1 MISTAIYLDNNATTS
16 LAQESLDALI
26 KESTAPVG
34 NPSSTHRFGQA
45 AKKRLHGYRET
56 IATYLAVASDQI
68 IFTSGGTE
76 SMNLLIYGL
85 LENRL
90 NAHVIT
96 SDVEHACIYNNLTM
110 LQKRGTRVSFLQAGL
125 HGSVHPD
132 QVEKAILPSTR
143 MIILSAVNSETGVKT
158 DIDAIAQIAKKND
171 IPFLVDA
178 VALLGK
184 ETFSIPIGVSAMG
197 FSGHKLHAP
206 KGVGCVFIRPE
217 LDLYPLITGGN
228 QEFNRRSGTQN
239 LSGIAAMAAAV
250 ECLYEHLPSATEKMA
265 ELRDQLEAYLIE
277 EAAPVIINGSGKRI
291 CNTSNLCFPGVQG
304 EDLIIALDMRGVAV
318 SHGAACSSGALE
330 PSRILVN
337 MGISHP
343 LARSS
348 IRISLSRMTTEEEI
362 KSASLLIAK
371 TIKDLRS

>member
-1 MISTAIYLDNNATTS
+1 MINTAIYLDNNATTP
-16 LAQESLDALI
+16 LAQESLEALI
-26 KESTAPVG
+26 KEHTEPVG
-34 NPSSTHRFGQA
+34 NPSSIHCFGQA
-45 AKKRLHGYRET
+45 AKKRLEDYRDI
-56 IATYLAVASDQI
+56 IASYLAVPSDQI

-76 SMNLLIYGL
+76 SMNLLTHGM
-85 LENRL
+85 LENKL
-90 NAHVIT
+90 NTHVIT
-96 SDVEHACIYNNLTM
+96 SDVEHSCIYKDLTM
-110 LQKRGTRVSFLQAGL
+110 LQKRGTHVSFLQAGL
-125 HGSVHPD
+125 HGSIQPD
-132 QVEKAILPSTR
+132 QIKKAILPSTR

-171 IPFLVDA
+171 IAFIVDA

-184 ETFSIPIGVSAMG
+184 ETFSIPRGVSAMG

-206 KGVGCVFIRPE
+206 KGIGCVFVRPE
-217 LDLYPLITGGN
+217 LDLYPFITGGN

-250 ECLYEHLPSATEKMA
+250 ECLYEHLPSATEKMT
-265 ELRDQLEAYLIE
+265 ELRNRLEAYLIE
-277 EAAPVIINGSGKRI
+277 QAAPVIINGFGKRI
-291 CNTSNLCFPGVQG
+291 CNTSNLCFPGIQG

-318 SHGAACSSGALE
+318 SHGSACSSGALE
-330 PSRILVN
+330 PSRILLN

-343 LARSS
+343 FARSS

-362 KSASLLIAK
+362 KSASSLIAK

>member
-1 MISTAIYLDNNATTS
+1 MMSTAIYLDNNATTPI
-16 LAQESLDALI
+16 AQESLDALI
-26 KESTAPVG
+26 KECAAPVG
-34 NPSSTHRFGQA
+34 NPSSIHQFGQA
-45 AKKRLHGYRET
+45 AKKRLQNYRNT
-56 IATYLAVASDQI
+56 IADYLAVPSDQI

-76 SMNLLIYGL
+76 SMNLLIYGM
-85 LENRL
+85 LENKL
-90 NAHVIT
+90 NTHVIT

-125 HGSVHPD
+125 HGAVHPD
-132 QVEKAILPSTR
+132 QIEKAILPSTR

-171 IPFLVDA
+171 IAFIVDA

-184 ETFSIPIGVSAMG
+184 EVFSIPSGVSAMG

-206 KGVGCVFIRPE
+206 KGIGCVFIHPE
-217 LDLYPLITGGN
+217 LALYPFIIGGG

-239 LSGIAAMAAAV
+239 LSGIAAMASAV

-265 ELRDQLEAYLIE
+265 ALRDQLEAYLIE
-277 EAAPVIINGSGKRI
+277 QAAPVIINGSGKRI

-304 EDLIIALDMRGVAV
+304 EDLIIALDMRGIAI
-318 SHGAACSSGALE
+318 SHGSACSSGALE

-362 KSASLLIAK
+362 KSASLLISK

>member
-26 KESTAPVG
+26 KESTASVG
-34 NPSSTHRFGQA
+34 NPSSIHRFGQA
-45 AKKRLHGYRET
+45 AKKRLQGYRDT

-76 SMNLLIYGL
+76 SMNLLIYGM

-96 SDVEHACIYNNLTM
+96 SDVEHACIYNTLTM

-125 HGSVHPD
+125 HGAVHPD
-132 QVEKAILPSTR
+132 QIEKAILPSTR
-143 MIILSAVNSETGVKT
+143 MIVLSAVNSETGVKT
-158 DIDAIAQIAKKND
+158 DIDAIAQIAKKNN
-171 IPFLVDA
+171 IVFIVDA

-184 ETFSIPIGVSAMG
+184 ETFSIPSGVSAMG

-206 KGVGCVFIRPE
+206 KGIGCVFIRPE
-217 LDLYPLITGGN
+217 LDLYPFITGGS

-250 ECLYEHLPSATEKMA
+250 ECLYAHLPSATEKMA
-265 ELRDQLEAYLIE
+265 ALRDQLEASLIE
-277 EAAPVIINGSGKRI
+277 QAAPVIINGSGKRI

-318 SHGAACSSGALE
+318 SHGSACSSGALE

-362 KSASLLIAK
+362 QSASLLIAK

>member
-1 MISTAIYLDNNATTS
+1 MISTAIYLDNNATTPI
-16 LAQESLDALI
+16 AQESLDALN
-26 KESTAPVG
+26 KECVAPVG
-34 NPSSTHRFGQA
+34 NPSSIHHFGQA
-45 AKKRLHGYRET
+45 AKKRLEGYRNT
-56 IATYLAVASDQI
+56 IANYLTVPSDQI

-76 SMNLLIYGL
+76 SMNLLIYGVL
-85 LENRL
+85 KNRL

-96 SDVEHACIYNNLTM
+96 SNVEHACIYNNLAM

-125 HGSVHPD
+125 NGNIHPD
-132 QVEKAILPSTR
+132 QIEKAILPSTR
-143 MIILSAVNSETGVKT
+143 MIILSAVNSETGIKT

-171 IPFLVDA
+171 IAFIVDG

-184 ETFSIPIGVSAMG
+184 ESFSIPSGVSAMG

-206 KGVGCVFIRPE
+206 KGIGCVFVRRE
-217 LDLYPLITGGN
+217 LALYPFIIGGS
-228 QEFNRRSGTQN
+228 QEFYRRSGTQN

-265 ELRDQLEAYLIE
+265 MLRDQLEAYLIE
-277 EAAPVIINGSGKRI
+277 QAAPVIINGAGERI

-304 EDLIIALDMRGVAV
+304 ADLLIALDMRGIAI
-318 SHGAACSSGALE
+318 SHGSACSSGSLE
-330 PSRILVN
+330 PSRILIN
-337 MGISHP
+337 MGVSPP

-348 IRISLSRMTTEEEI
+348 IRISLSRMTTEKEI